1 MDIDDGSYL
10 CPNDLLLGRATS
22 KIQAGPFDTKA
33 NAIKRFQFV
42 QKIVDAFWIKWTRYY
57 FPSLIIRGKWHTE
70 RRNLCVGDI
79 VLIQDSNN
87 VRGQWKQGR
96 ISKVYPGPD
105 GRVRNV
111 QVEYKDPG
119 KDSKQF
125 TKIERPIQRLILLLP
140 HDTEL

>member
-1 MDIDDGSYL
+1 MIL
-10 CPNDLLLGRATS
+10 
-22 KIQAGPFDTKA
+22 
-33 NAIKRFQFV
+33 
-42 QKIVDAFWIKWTRYY
+42 
-57 FPSLIIRGKWHTE
+57 RGKWRTE
-70 RRNLCVGDI
+70 ISVVEDI